1 MNVMGHKKKQ
11 VRQAFRDK
19 VFGRSNYHCECCGV
33 KGMDRQNPPVLTK
46 GVTTAIPL
54 DAHHITDRHDFPNG
68 GYVLQN
74 GISVCDDCHMKAE
87 QFHSTGTAVPGYS
100 PDELYKIINSSFDE
114 AYEADA
120 RLAE

>member
-1 MNVMGHKKKQ
+1 MGHKKKATRQ
-11 VRQAFRDK
+11 VFRDK
-19 VFGRSNYHCECCGV
+19 VFGRSKYHCECCGV
-33 KGMDRQNPPVLTK
+33 KGVDRQAYVPKKNEKPPVM
-46 GVTTAIPL
+46 L